1 MDLASDAVLHPAF
14 AEKEVERIRNQRLTA
29 VLQENDE
36 PFALA
41 QRTASHL
48 VFSNS
53 PYGFSAIGT
62 EASNKAITRTDLT
75 GFWQKAYVPSNSVLA
90 ISGDVSMAQAK
101 ELAGKCLGTWSGSA
115 APAISLATPPAPVRS
130 VAIVDKP
137 GAPQTF
143 LLAAGLGAQRS
154 TPDYVPLEVM
164 NTALGG
170 LFSSRINMNLR
181 EEHGYT
187 YGAQSFFSY
196 RRAVGPFLAGGAI
209 RTDVTAPAVHELFKE
224 LARIR
229 EAELTADE
237 LQKAK
242 DSFSKSLVG
251 MFETTSDTA
260 STIGGQFV
268 FGLPLDYYRNLPAQ
282 IDKVTAADALRVAKQ
297 YINPNATV
305 IVAVGDRAKIEP
317 ELKKLDLGPVNV
329 VQ

>member
-1 MDLASDAVLHPAF
+1 MDLASDAALHPAF
-14 AEKEVERIRNQRLTA
+14 AEKEVERVRNQRVTA

-41 QRTASHL
+41 QRTASRL
-48 VFSNS
+48 VFPNS

-62 EASNKAITRTDLT
+62 VTSNKAITRADLT
-75 GFWQKAYVPSNSVLA
+75 GFWQKAYVPANAVLA
-90 ISGDVSMAQAK
+90 IAGDLTMPQAK
-101 ELAGKCLGTWSGSA
+101 ELAAKYFGNWSGSA
-115 APAISLATPPAPVRS
+115 ASGASLPTPSAPARS
-130 VAIVDKP
+130 IAIVDKP

-143 LLAAGLGAQRS
+143 LLAAGLGAKRS

-187 YGAQSFFSY
+187 YGAQSFFNY
-196 RRAVGPFLAGGAI
+196 RRFVGPFLAGGAI
-209 RTDVTAPAVHELFKE
+209 RTDVTGPATHELLKE
-224 LARIR
+224 LTRIR

-251 MFETTSDTA
+251 LFETTGDIA

-268 FGLPLDYYRNLPAQ
+268 FGLPPDYYRDLPAQ
-282 IDKVTAADALRVAKQ
+282 IERVTAADALRVAKQ
-297 YINPNATV
+297 YINPSAIV

-317 ELKKLDLGPVNV
+317 ELKKLDLGPVTV